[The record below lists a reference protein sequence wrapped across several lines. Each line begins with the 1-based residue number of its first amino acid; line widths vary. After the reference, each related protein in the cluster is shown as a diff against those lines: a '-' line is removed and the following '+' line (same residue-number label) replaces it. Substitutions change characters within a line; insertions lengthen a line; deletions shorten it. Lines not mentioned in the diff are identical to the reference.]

1 MISRRAAGRL
11 AEETRSLRLPMEH
24 WTEYTRFF
32 TALLVI
38 LDPFLAIPIFLS
50 LTTGYSRAERAR
62 VARIAVT
69 TVASVLIVS
78 ALVGDTLLRWM
89 GTSLPSF
96 RVGGGIVLFLMA
108 LAMLQARDDPV
119 RTSPRESM
127 PSSERATVA
136 VVPLGI
142 PLLAGPGAISTV
154 IIAMDRSHA
163 AYHGPLL
170 ILCMLLV
177 CAVLWVALRLAEP
190 IGGRL
195 GDMGLHVINRLF
207 GLILVAIAVEI
218 AANGLRQLFPSL
230 GG

>member
-1 MISRRAAGRL
+1 MIGRARGREG
-11 AEETRSLRLPMEH
+11 AAREGVGSPMEP

-38 LDPFLAIPIFLS
+38 LDPFMAIPIFLS
-50 LTTGYSRAERAR
+50 LTIGFSQAERAR

-69 TVASVLIVS
+69 TVAAVLVVS
-78 ALVGDTLLRWM
+78 ALVGETALRWM

-119 RTSPRESM
+119 RTSPREAD
-127 PSSERATVA
+127 SSAERATVA

-154 IIAMDRSHA
+154 IIAMGRSHA
-163 AYHGPLL
+163 PYHAPLL
-170 ILCMLLV
+170 LLCMLLV
-177 CAVLWVALRLAEP
+177 CGVLWVVLRLAEP
-190 IGGRL
+190 IGSRL
-195 GDMGLHVINRLF
+195 GDLGLHVINRLF

-218 AANGLRQLFPSL
+218 AANGLRQLFPVL
-230 GG
+230 AR